1 MKNSLINEQINI
13 FLRHSDEFTYSN
25 NDVDL
30 NNHFDIFFAIY
41 SQVLTIFFCCF
52 YSVTKSK
59 TKTKLYFKVLGTEH
73 EQTFLCL
80 LRHLLRIDNSNKIS
94 NVIWEVIEKLVCR
107 ATLLED
113 ENNIVIGGNA
123 LERYTDEKFKNLLND
138 LNKEMQ
144 NQPIPPTPP
153 PPPPPPLP
161 TFLKIP
167 PPPPPFLSY
176 IQNDTNSTN
185 IINKSDTITQKTTT
199 TSTTISSNNFNT
211 NSTNLSLNQT
221 ESDENIV
228 LPQQC
233 VPKANSKMKQL
244 IWSKIHPNRIL
255 GRQNLWTKFKN
266 RYEEQISTESDKNS
280 AYFQEI
286 EEYFKTSENPR
297 AESQCKDPNLRENK
311 IWNSSEKVKSK
322 ILN

>member
-1 MKNSLINEQINI
+1 
-13 FLRHSDEFTYSN
+13 
-25 NDVDL
+25 
-30 NNHFDIFFAIY
+30 
-41 SQVLTIFFCCF
+41 
-52 YSVTKSK
+52 
-59 TKTKLYFKVLGTEH
+59 
-73 EQTFLCL
+73 
-80 LRHLLRIDNSNKIS
+80 
-94 NVIWEVIEKLVCR
+94 VIEKLVCR

-113 ENNIVIGGNA
+113 ENKIVLGGSA

-138 LNKEMQ
+138 LNKEMHQ
-144 NQPIPPTPP
+144 QQHSILPTCPPPPP

-167 PPPPPFLSY
+167 PPPPPFLSF
-176 IQNDTNSTN
+176 IQNDTNKNSTSKFN
-185 IINKSDTITQKTTT
+185 NNKSTTPPTTT
-199 TSTTISSNNFNT
+199 TITNPATINNNNLNK
-211 NSTNLSLNQT
+211 NSTNVNQI

-233 VPKANSKMKQL
+233 VPKANAKMKQL

-266 RYEEQISTESDKNS
+266 RYEEQISTECDENLN
-280 AYFQEI
+280 YFQEI

-311 IWNSSEKVKSK
+311 IWNSSEKVK
-322 ILN
+322 

>member
-41 SQVLTIFFCCF
+41 SQVLTIFFCF

-59 TKTKLYFKVLGTEH
+59 TKTKTKFYFKVLGTEH

-94 NVIWEVIEKLVCR
+94 NIIWEVIEKLVCR

-144 NQPIPPTPP
+144 NQLIPPTPP

-185 IINKSDTITQKTTT
+185 IINKSDTITQKA
-199 TSTTISSNNFNT
+199 I
-211 NSTNLSLNQT
+211 
-221 ESDENIV
+221 NIE
-228 LPQQC
+228 
-233 VPKANSKMKQL
+233 
-244 IWSKIHPNRIL
+244 
-255 GRQNLWTKFKN
+255 FKLAKVN
-266 RYEEQISTESDKNS
+266 RYTWVKISQEE
-280 AYFQEI
+280 
-286 EEYFKTSENPR
+286 EEEV
-297 AESQCKDPNLRENK
+297 NLQKELYHRMKE
-311 IWNSSEKVKSK
+311 
-322 ILN
+322 